1 MRLMWLHPQ
10 GLEFQFDLE
19 RWHRHRRF
27 RRNVHC
33 SLLVRAVCTSTLACC
48 CNSKTKAALNKRPH
62 WILCQ
67 KKHRET
73 TAVPVQ
79 VGLPHLGRL
88 FHLMDTL
95 DDSLWGQLSV
105 FSFPYVGLCGHNSPL
120 LFWFWNYR
128 KVIWWCVTWASI
140 DNNAGT
146 EMGETS
152 QKAECFVCHIH
163 TELFF
168 LFKWVKH
175 NNRNTLVFRL
185 NVTLFT
191 ELWAISFHC
200 FRLSLN
206 MSLTFA
212 NNKNVCIV

>member
-33 SLLVRAVCTSTLACC
+33 SLLVRAVCTSTLAC
-48 CNSKTKAALNKRPH
+48 SSSSWLAASWTALPLDGH
-62 WILCQ
+62 VGMTPCEVSFLSFLFPTLVYVA
-67 KKHRET
+67 T
-73 TAVPVQ
+73 TALYFF
-79 VGLPHLGRL
+79 GFNLP
-88 FHLMDTL
+88 
-95 DDSLWGQLSV
+95 
-105 FSFPYVGLCGHNSPL
+105 P
-120 LFWFWNYR
+120 WNYR

-140 DNNAGT
+140 DNNAST

-152 QKAECFVCHIH
+152 QKAERFVCHIH